1 MLSVEA
7 HLFKNEVKLTINRRQ
22 FLNTLAAAGIA
33 SVAGL
38 DVAKAA
44 VTSTPHFYGVCGHYD
59 YPPDSAT
66 LVNQLHSIGAKT
78 LRLDTGG
85 FNPTHIA
92 SVRRFATE
100 ITAIDPS
107 IKILCCITTSFLGT
121 DENSAYNIAFTNAQ
135 TIAQTLGP
143 AGVTDFECG
152 NEMTAS
158 TLVFRTPGAP
168 GNRVSDYIAGN
179 DWNRMRGT
187 MRGLIDGIKSVNA
200 AYRCGINF
208 TIAQIAASDML
219 WHGTAPD
226 GSTGHPTVRWDITT
240 WHNYSVYGDLFNM
253 TLDGYQT
260 KMNVIDYIS
269 KAYGKPIMITEWAA
283 KPEDTDA
290 QKAAYCTKFLTEYYN
305 NRLQYNIESVMK
317 YQLLGTAQFGLLA
330 NPQETAAYA
339 SFSRSHPA

>member
-1 MLSVEA
+1 MSAKDKPLTR
-7 HLFKNEVKLTINRRQ
+7 KNIQVTINRRQ

-33 SVAGL
+33 SVTGI
-38 DVAKAA
+38 DVAKASG
-44 VTSTPHFYGVCGHYD
+44 TGMPEFYGVCGHYD
-59 YPPDSAT
+59 YPPNSAT
-66 LVNQLHSIGAKT
+66 LVKQLQSIGATT
-78 LRLDTGG
+78 LRLDTAG

-92 SVRRFATE
+92 CVRRFSTE
-100 ITAIDPS
+100 MTAIDPR
-107 IKILCCITTSFLGT
+107 IKILCCITTNFLGT

-158 TLVFRTPGAP
+158 TLVFRKPGAP
-168 GNRVSDYIAGN
+168 GNRMSDYIPGN

-187 MRGLIDGIKSVNA
+187 MRGLIDGIKSVNP

-219 WHGTAPD
+219 WNGVAPD

-253 TLDGYQT
+253 SLDGYQT
-260 KMNVIDYIS
+260 KLNVVDYIS
-269 KAYGKPIMITEWAA
+269 KAYGKPIMITEWQA

-290 QKAAYCTKFLTEYYN
+290 QKAAYCTSFMTKYYN
-305 NRLQYNIESVMK
+305 ARQQYNIESIMM
-317 YQLLGTAQFGLLA
+317 YQLLGPASFGLLA
-330 NPQETAAYA
+330 NPQTRAAFA
-339 SFSRSHPA
+339 AFSGSHPA